1 MYFNW
6 SKSSLRYPHPNPIS
20 ITIHHSNLPSN
31 TPQRWAKKCSI
42 NAKAGRFS
50 ISANLWR
57 VLSWQIMFFIATFAR
72 KTLFRLGI
80 NSKAPGG
87 SRRGDERGKA
97 IWIFQAIS
105 ISIKSHLSHHI
116 SVSINVSLKDS
127 KRQGAGFDAHKHN
140 FMAYQRFSAFLPSSR
155 VPSPRRTAAYLWCF
169 GLSSWRILKILD
181 KLPRL
186 PANCLPKIRKIML
199 KAFSMHYWWRL
210 VAEL

>member
-31 TPQRWAKKCSI
+31 TPQRWTKKCSI
-42 NAKAGRFS
+42 NANAGRFS

-87 SRRGDERGKA
+87 SRGGNGRGKA

-127 KRQGAGFDAHKHN
+127 KRGKEKPGFDAHKHN
-140 FMAYQRFSAFLPSSR
+140 FMAYQRFSAFLPSAHSLA
-155 VPSPRRTAAYLWCF
+155 SPHCCLFMMFWPEFLAYLKDTRQAASTAC
-169 GLSSWRILKILD
+169 
-181 KLPRL
+181 KLP
-186 PANCLPKIRKIML
+186 AQNT
-199 KAFSMHYWWRL
+199 
-210 VAEL
+210 